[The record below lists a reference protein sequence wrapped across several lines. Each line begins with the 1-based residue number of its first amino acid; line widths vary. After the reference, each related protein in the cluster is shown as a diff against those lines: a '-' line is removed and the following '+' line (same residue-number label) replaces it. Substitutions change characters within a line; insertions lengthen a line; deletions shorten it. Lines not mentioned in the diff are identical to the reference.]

1 MRILKT
7 LGIAAGILS
16 LMFASATPVGAQ
28 RRSSSTTAS
37 KPRTTAKAKS
47 TTTSVK
53 RGIKRI
59 ELSNG
64 TGVILRDTINDVYAI
79 EDNGR
84 IIVPFDEGCTYAWDI
99 GEFGYKICKRF
110 DPQADEVT
118 AMVDRNGNVL
128 IPFDRGYNS
137 IDIKYPRNYKP
148 VFTVEKNVNG
158 KRCMG
163 IISSDLREIIA
174 PERGYSFV
182 SSDYLGSKL
191 PWLAIVEGDY
201 MGVLDMAGHEI
212 ITIDRKYEMAAIA
225 DGELTDGTTVYYI
238 WVQNG
243 SRQGVCDLEG
253 NEILAP
259 EHSLVIFSQ
268 GQFKT
273 GKNYQPTGISL
284 DRNNRVVRLAGAQS
298 APTPVY
304 NSAPVAITDNF
315 PANSGNPTY
324 NINGN
329 VHTSDNGL
337 TRTVTTFNADGSA
350 QSVSQLTCM
359 GCGGRGVCGVCFG
372 RGGRQTRMGYYPCNA
387 CGGTG
392 VCRSCHGKGYTTQVG
407 FASADGSN
415 IAYGEDGQVY
425 SAGGSGSSDDKDSRR
440 SERKESA
447 SKSSASDNDGV
458 DTKYYEPNM
467 TGEVYRAWCDICHAW
482 DNPHKHIKKK

>member
-1 MRILKT
+1 MRIFKT
-7 LGIAAGILS
+7 LGIAVGILS
-16 LMFASATPVGAQ
+16 LMLASATPVEAQ
-28 RRSSSTTAS
+28 RRSSSTTVS
-37 KPRTTAKAKS
+37 KARTTTGAKA
-47 TTTSVK
+47 VK

-64 TGVILRDTINDVYAI
+64 TGVILRDTINNVFAV

-84 IIVPFDEGCTYAWDI
+84 IIVPFDEGCTYTGSL

-110 DPQADEVT
+110 NPQSDEVT

-148 VFTVEKNVNG
+148 VFTVDKNVNG

-182 SSDYLGSKL
+182 SPDYLGSKL

-212 ITIDRKYEMAAIA
+212 ISTDRRFELAGIA
-225 DGELTDGTTVYYI
+225 DGELPDGTTVYYI
-238 WVQNG
+238 FVQRG
-243 SRQGVCDLEG
+243 SRMGVFDLEG

-273 GKNYQPTGISL
+273 GNNYQPTGISL
-284 DRNNRVVRLAGAQS
+284 DRNNRVVRLTGAQS
-298 APTPVY
+298 APIPVY

-407 FASADGSN
+407 FASADGTN

-425 SAGGSGSSDDKDSRR
+425 SAGGSGSSDDNDSRR